1 MSCDHQFVNEHV
13 NGYLENKTST
23 EINSQLEQKISHCS
37 DCLATYQQCQE
48 LYQMANNWQPQ
59 EVPEWH
65 RTRFAVRPPVRTS
78 NWLNWSA
85 LASSTLAILMVVFQL
100 EINSGD
106 SGLMISFGGNQN
118 EAKVTQM
125 VAAHLAAYKEQQD
138 NAIQLELAAAFE
150 RQEDK
155 TSLHLASWI
164 EKNRDERQQ
173 EIKFVMRGWQS
184 QRFDD
189 QQKVDRQLSYM
200 ADNQIENNQAIN
212 QLFQSITDDSINSET
227 SSQPNKL

>member
-1 MSCDHQFVNEHV
+1 MSCDHQLVIDHV
-13 NGYLENKTST
+13 NDYIENKVPADLKQ
-23 EINSQLEQKISHCS
+23 QLEENFKSCA
-37 DCLATYQQCQE
+37 DCLNTYQQCKA
-48 LYQMANNWQPQ
+48 LYQMSSDWQQQ
-59 EVPEWH
+59 EVPAWH
-65 RTRFAVRPPVRTS
+65 RTSFAVRPPVRTS
-78 NWLNWSA
+78 SWLNWSA

-100 EINSGD
+100 EVNVGN

-118 EAKVTQM
+118 EAKITEM
-125 VAAHLAAYKEQQD
+125 VATQLATYKEQQD

-150 RQEDK
+150 RQENK

-212 QLFQSITDDSINSET
+212 QLFQSITDDSVNSET